1 MKGQGVRRLL
11 VALCAAMGALIGA
24 GVAATVAAA
33 WEALAADGAASS
45 PAHSAIL
52 ALYALLGGAG
62 ALSCALLS
70 GPILRVAQRYVRRA
84 ERALCSAPVQQVVCA
99 VAGLIA
105 GLIVALLT
113 TQLLRTGQPRE
124 LFTALTALVY
134 VVMGYLGAS
143 FGARRYKEWPLLSA
157 LVARM
162 QERAAPREAATGA
175 RPKLLDTSAIIDGR
189 ICDICGTGFVEGTL
203 VVPQFVLSELRHI
216 ADSGDALRRARGR
229 RGLDVLS
236 QLQKLPG
243 VRVEITDADVPDAQE
258 VDVKLLRLAQRMG
271 GVVVTTDYNL
281 NKVASLSGMRV
292 LNVNELAGALR
303 PAVLPGE
310 ELTVHVVREGK
321 EPGQGVGYMDDGTM
335 IVVENGRRH
344 VGETQ
349 AVTVTTVLQTSAGR
363 MIFARRKGE
372 RAG

>member
-1 MKGQGVRRLL
+1 M
-11 VALCAAMGALIGA
+11 
-24 GVAATVAAA
+24 
-33 WEALAADGAASS
+33 
-45 PAHSAIL
+45 
-52 ALYALLGGAG
+52 
-62 ALSCALLS
+62 
-70 GPILRVAQRYVRRA
+70 
-84 ERALCSAPVQQVVCA
+84 
-99 VAGLIA
+99 
-105 GLIVALLT
+105 
-113 TQLLRTGQPRE
+113 
-124 LFTALTALVY
+124 
-134 VVMGYLGAS
+134 
-143 FGARRYKEWPLLSA
+143 
-157 LVARM
+157 
-162 QERAAPREAATGA
+162 
-175 RPKLLDTSAIIDGR
+175 
-189 ICDICGTGFVEGTL
+189 
-203 VVPQFVLSELRHI
+203 VPQFVLSELRHI